1 MGLSNWKMPDEWCEL
16 LSVISLTNTLMSAN
30 ALTWWKNGDKSE
42 LQKCYILFHPTQ
54 KALCTLCLFLSESHC
69 CPMRLWY
76 LRDCSAVWNR
86 LMTET
91 RYTVNKKKKT
101 ISIETLWEK
110 MWENKS
116 CSLQTWYASTYRGF
130 VLNQVDDTF
139 HHTSHQSVAYKY
151 M

>member
-1 MGLSNWKMPDEWCEL
+1 MPDEWCEL

-54 KALCTLCLFLSESHC
+54 KALCTLCLFLLESHC

-91 RYTVNKKKKT
+91 RYTVNKKKKPF
-101 ISIETLWEK
+101 ELKRCGRRCEK
-110 MWENKS
+110 IRAVVYNVICQYLPRIRLESSWR
-116 CSLQTWYASTYRGF
+116 YF
-130 VLNQVDDTF
+130 P
-139 HHTSHQSVAYKY
+139 SHQSSICSI
-151 M
+151 

>member
-1 MGLSNWKMPDEWCEL
+1 MPDEWCEL

-54 KALCTLCLFLSESHC
+54 KALCTLCLFLLESHC

-76 LRDCSAVWNR
+76 LRDCSAVWNQ

-91 RYTVNKKKKT
+91 RYTVNKKKNPFK
-101 ISIETLWEK
+101 LKRCGRRCEK
-110 MWENKS
+110 IRAVVYNVICQYLPRIRLESSWR
-116 CSLQTWYASTYRGF
+116 YF
-130 VLNQVDDTF
+130 P
-139 HHTSHQSVAYKY
+139 SHQSSICSI
-151 M
+151 

>member
-1 MGLSNWKMPDEWCEL
+1 MPDEWCEL

-54 KALCTLCLFLSESHC
+54 KALCTLCLFLLESHC

-91 RYTVNKKKKT
+91 RYTVNKKKNPFK
-101 ISIETLWEK
+101 LKRCGRRCEK
-110 MWENKS
+110 IRAVVYNVICQYLPRIRLESSWR
-116 CSLQTWYASTYRGF
+116 YF
-130 VLNQVDDTF
+130 P
-139 HHTSHQSVAYKY
+139 SHQSSICSI
-151 M
+151 

>member
-54 KALCTLCLFLSESHC
+54 KALCTLCLFLLESHC

-91 RYTVNKKKKT
+91 RYTVNKKKKPFELKLCGRRCEKIRAVVYKRDMPVLTEDSSWIKLT
-101 ISIETLWEK
+101 ILSITPVINL
-110 MWENKS
+110 
-116 CSLQTWYASTYRGF
+116 
-130 VLNQVDDTF
+130 
-139 HHTSHQSVAYKY
+139 
-151 M
+151 